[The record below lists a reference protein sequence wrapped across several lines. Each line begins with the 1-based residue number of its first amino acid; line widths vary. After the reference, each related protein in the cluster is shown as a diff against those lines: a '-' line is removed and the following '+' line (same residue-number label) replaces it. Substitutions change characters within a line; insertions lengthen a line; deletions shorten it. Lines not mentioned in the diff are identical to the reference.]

1 MNPIILHQFGKRNTA
16 LITYTFYLSFAYNDS
31 PCDSMSMT
39 YDIYEG
45 SDGKYYADQGGTY
58 VLASTISE
66 VWFVYSYTYFD
77 GLQDRYVYDRYS
89 AINGGFVGSVVQ
101 SDTTCSPFLYP

>member
-1 MNPIILHQFGKRNTA
+1 MNPIILHQFGKRKTSE
-16 LITYTFYLSFAYNDS
+16 ITYTYYLSFAYNGL
-31 PCDSMSMT
+31 PCGSMSMM

-66 VWFVYSYTYFD
+66 TWYVYSYTYFD
-77 GLQDRYVYDRYS
+77 GLQDRYVYTRYS
-89 AINGGFVGSVVQ
+89 AVNGGFTESIVQ
-101 SDTTCSPFLYP
+101 SDTNCAPF